1 LSALAEM
8 NGIIS
13 DGVAEDDDAGVAP
26 ADWRTRA
33 KQHEKPRKAKPRRR
47 PPAPTRS
54 PDLASRQR
62 QRQEQRMR
70 AVHTIQRGWRARCVV
85 DRTARQ
91 RPEAIRRRQWG
102 AVELDAVLQIQDAWR
117 DRKRWLAGADA
128 RAAKTAARLLRMAS
142 RDARVK
148 AAVALECA
156 WRRKMAY
163 ELAGEAMWQLR
174 QRKHG
179 AAALIQDVWRRKLA
193 HNALRR
199 RLCWRRAAATLLA
212 AHERGRSSRRA
223 FGAARGASTR
233 LAALSRR
240 QAAVAQFRKAV
251 AAALLLQCAARRRS
265 GRRIGIYRAALRESV
280 AVSIR
285 RMEAVAEAMSAAND
299 AAAAARRAAELAK
312 AFTESA
318 LFTAAMVVQ
327 DRRRDAA
334 AQRIQRAARR
344 WAARRRGAAA
354 QTIVAFAEVA
364 AARRRE
370 AARRRLACA
379 TLAPHFL
386 ALLARRRRA
395 RLERAKRRV
404 KAAFTLTRLG
414 RGFAGR
420 RAARR
425 RWEIVRR
432 KFTCR
437 NCGRAEPNGN
447 YCKGCGYR
455 RPSLE
460 GEAKPV
466 GTGAAVPIRRPRATS
481 AETRRPPAKRTL
493 RSGSAAGRS
502 DPADALRA
510 ARRALAP
517 KKPDRL
523 RSVVRDARKKRNP
536 HCRPLL

>member
-1 LSALAEM
+1 
-8 NGIIS
+8 
-13 DGVAEDDDAGVAP
+13 
-26 ADWRTRA
+26 
-33 KQHEKPRKAKPRRR
+33 
-47 PPAPTRS
+47 
-54 PDLASRQR
+54 
-62 QRQEQRMR
+62 MR
-70 AVHTIQRGWRARCVV
+70 AVHTIQRGWRARRAV
-85 DRTARQ
+85 DRTMRQ

-128 RAAKTAARLLRMAS
+128 RAAQTAARLLKMAS

-156 WRRKMAY
+156 WRRKLAY

-179 AAALIQDVWRRKLA
+179 AAAVVAAAWRRKA
-193 HNALRR
+193 RHNALRR
-199 RLCWRRAAATLLA
+199 HLCWRRAAATLLA

-223 FGAARGASTR
+223 FGVARGASTR

-240 QAAVAQFRKAV
+240 KVAMEQFRVAV
-251 AAALLLQCAARRRS
+251 AAAVTLQRRARGRS
-265 GRRIGIYRAALRESV
+265 GRREGIYRAALRESV

-299 AAAAARRAAELAK
+299 AAAAARLAAERATAAAK
-312 AFTESA
+312 RAFTESA

-334 AQRIQRAARR
+334 AQILQRAARR

-386 ALLARRRRA
+386 ALLARRRKE
-395 RLERAKRRV
+395 RLARAKRRV

-420 RAARR
+420 REARR

-481 AETRRPPAKRTL
+481 AETRRPPAKQRQL
-493 RSGSAAGRS
+493 RSGSAGHR